1 MDKSL
6 VTRIV
11 LVCVVVGLYLVA
23 SRAGWY
29 PRLVGPVAVLSVAL
43 IMFWPKR
50 GDGGE
55 GGDAPSRS
63 EMLREIREEQR
74 R

>member
-6 VTRIV
+6 VTRVV

-23 SRAGWY
+23 SQSGLY

-50 GDGGE
+50 DGGAE
-55 GGDAPSRS
+55 GGDVPSRS
-63 EMLREIREEQR
+63 EMLREIREEQQR
-74 R
+74 